1 MIGRRATRAAVGAAC
16 LVAALVTG
24 TGHAAA
30 GTGPVGGSWPYPNG
44 DLSNTRVA
52 VDSSITAAS
61 VARLAEAWS
70 FHLSGRAARSLD
82 HTGSLVSNPV
92 VVGGVVFV
100 QDLRSNVYALALAT
114 GTLLWEHR
122 FDEKLLS
129 GPGPNGVAV
138 SGGVVYGFTPHDAF
152 ALRASDGRLVW
163 MDRHLLSPGQ
173 GTFGIQPQVTGGRVY
188 AASQYGLSAGG
199 GVLLAL
205 RASDGEEIWR
215 FNTTRREVPGVRAA
229 GLGSGG
235 AWETPLVG
243 PDGTVTYGTGNPYQ
257 SIGSALADP
266 TRQLYTD
273 SEVAL
278 DAQTGRLEWYFQ
290 AVPDDFK
297 DYDLQTSPMAATV
310 AGRALV
316 IASGKMGIVYALDAR
331 TGRLVWKRPVGEH
344 DGHDDDSLDALEHR
358 GVPTLPFSYLPGSLG
373 GVLANL
379 AVAGSSVYVETLN
392 VELRYTSDSQVT
404 GVPTARTREG
414 GDIEALSLATGR
426 VEWSDPVSSLPLGA
440 MTVVNDLVLTTLY
453 DGRLLA
459 LSRATGRV
467 VLARRLPTST
477 NAPLAVAGDYV
488 IVPCGGPATGHRS
501 SEGRPQVVAYRLG
514 PVPTGT

>member
-1 MIGRRATRAAVGAAC
+1 MTGRRAPRAAVVAAC
-16 LVAALVTG
+16 LAAVCVM
-24 TGHAAA
+24 AA
-30 GTGPVGGSWPYPNG
+30 GTAGAGSRPVAGSWPEPNG
-44 DLSNTRVA
+44 NLANTRVA
-52 VDSSITAAS
+52 EGSDITAAS
-61 VARLAEAWS
+61 VARLTEAWS
-70 FHLSGRAARSLD
+70 FHLTGRAARSLD
-82 HTGSLVSNPV
+82 HTGSLVSNPIV
-92 VVGGVVFV
+92 VDGVVYV

-114 GTLLWEHR
+114 GALLWEHR

-138 SGGVVYGFTPHDAF
+138 ADGVVYGLTPHDAF

-163 MDRHLLSPGQ
+163 MDRHLLAPGQ
-173 GTFGIQPQVTGGRVY
+173 GTFGIQPQVAGGRVY

-205 RASDGEEIWR
+205 DASDGRELWR
-215 FNTTRREVPGVRAA
+215 FDTTRREVPGVRAA

-243 PDGTVTYGTGNPYQ
+243 PDGTVTYGIGNPYQ
-257 SIGSALADP
+257 SVGSALSDP

-273 SEVAL
+273 SDVTL
-278 DAQTGRLEWYFQ
+278 DARTGRLDWYFQ

-297 DYDLQTSPMAATV
+297 DYDMQTSPIAAAV
-310 AGRALV
+310 GGRAVV
-316 IASGKMGIVYALDAR
+316 IGSGKMGIVYEMDAR
-331 TGRLVWKRPVGEH
+331 TGRLLWKRPVGEH
-344 DGHDDDSLDALEHR
+344 DGHDDDSLHALEHR
-358 GVPTLPFSYLPGSLG
+358 PGPTLPFSYLPGSLG

-392 VELRYTSDSQVT
+392 VKLRYTSDSQVT
-404 GVPTARTREG
+404 GVATRGTREG

-426 VEWSDPVSSLPLGA
+426 VEWSVAVASLPLGA

-459 LSRATGRV
+459 LSRASGRV
-467 VLARRLPTST
+467 VLDRPLPTST

-488 IVPCGGPATGHRS
+488 IVPAGGPETGHAA

-514 PVPTGT
+514 